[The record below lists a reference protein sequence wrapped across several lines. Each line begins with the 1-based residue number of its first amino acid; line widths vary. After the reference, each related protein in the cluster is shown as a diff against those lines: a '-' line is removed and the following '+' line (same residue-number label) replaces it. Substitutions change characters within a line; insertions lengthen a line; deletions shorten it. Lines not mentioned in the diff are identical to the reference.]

1 MVKSA
6 KEKEL
11 EKQIAEATAKQA
23 GEVAQAQIEVYEG
36 QNFEAR
42 QKWEEA
48 KQKRAQARSKLPEEI
63 PDDPEYKERLL
74 EAQYIEARVV
84 SPKQVEQVREY
95 RDEIKKRQQAKET
108 VQVLDKEIPQL
119 YAKAV
124 EESKEVEK
132 KAEQAKQAE
141 IKKQEALITSY
152 QKQITEEKQRI
163 QREAQAREDAYQAYM
178 KANRGDKSISKKN
191 SKKSNLKLLNSII
204 LASQNFMYSTDLEMQ
219 RNIDYQFLR
228 LGRFLERTDMMIR
241 ILQSQALRSK
251 QHKKG
256 YEYLTLEWIN
266 ILKSISAFQAYR
278 QYSQQDISI
287 SDIINFFLKTDTFPR
302 SINWNLNQIERATY
316 RISKKNDLIK
326 NVKEIKADIDKYKIK
341 TNDLDNFLFFL
352 EKLLKKL
359 DDLNNKIQKNY
370 FS

>member
-1 MVKSA
+1 MSRYLERSNFTSRLLITTNELQLDLTLDDEISWKPLLTVVDLNKDYLKLNKKYSEKKVIDYFIFNKNNSSSIFNSLSKS
-6 KEKEL
+6 KENSL
-11 EKQIAEATAKQA
+11 VIRD
-23 GEVAQAQIEVYEG
+23 I
-36 QNFEAR
+36 
-42 QKWEEA
+42 
-48 KQKRAQARSKLPEEI
+48 LPEQSIIKLNE
-63 PDDPEYKERLL
+63 LL
-74 EAQYIEARVV
+74 
-84 SPKQVEQVREY
+84 
-95 RDEIKKRQQAKET
+95 IKF
-108 VQVLDKEIPQL
+108 
-119 YAKAV
+119 
-124 EESKEVEK
+124 
-132 KAEQAKQAE
+132 
-141 IKKQEALITSY
+141 
-152 QKQITEEKQRI
+152 
-163 QREAQAREDAYQAYM
+163 
-178 KANRGDKSISKKN
+178 NKSISKKN
-191 SKKSNLKLLNSII
+191 SKKNNLKLLNNVI
-204 LASQNFMYSTDLEMQ
+204 LGSQNFMYSTDLEMQ

-326 NVKEIKADIDKYKIK
+326 NVKEIKADINKYKIK

-352 EKLLKKL
+352 EKMLKKL
-359 DDLNNKIQKNY
+359 DDLNTKIQKNY

>member
-1 MVKSA
+1 MLSRRA
-6 KEKEL
+6 KLLYWMSRYLERSNFTSRLLITTNEL
-11 EKQIAEATAKQA
+11 QLDLTLNDEISWKPLLTVVDLNKDYLKLNKKYSE
-23 GEVAQAQIEVYEG
+23 
-36 QNFEAR
+36 
-42 QKWEEA
+42 QKVIDYFIYN
-48 KQKRAQARSKLPEEI
+48 KNNSSSIFNSLSRSKENSLVVRDILPEQSIIKLNE
-63 PDDPEYKERLL
+63 LL
-74 EAQYIEARVV
+74 
-84 SPKQVEQVREY
+84 
-95 RDEIKKRQQAKET
+95 IKF
-108 VQVLDKEIPQL
+108 
-119 YAKAV
+119 
-124 EESKEVEK
+124 
-132 KAEQAKQAE
+132 
-141 IKKQEALITSY
+141 
-152 QKQITEEKQRI
+152 
-163 QREAQAREDAYQAYM
+163 
-178 KANRGDKSISKKN
+178 NKSISKKN
-191 SKKSNLKLLNSII
+191 SKKNNLKLLNNVI
-204 LASQNFMYSTDLEMQ
+204 LGSQNFMYSTDLEMQ

-316 RISKKNDLIK
+316 RISKKSDLIK
-326 NVKEIKADIDKYKIK
+326 NVKKIKADIKKYKIK

-352 EKLLKKL
+352 EKMLKKL
-359 DDLNNKIQKNY
+359 DDLNTKIQKDY

>member
-1 MVKSA
+1 MLSRRA
-6 KEKEL
+6 KLLYWMSRYLERSNFTSRLLITTNELQLDLTLDDEISWKPLLTVVDLNKDYLKLNKKYSEKKVIDYFIFNKNNSSSIFSSL
-11 EKQIAEATAKQA
+11 S
-23 GEVAQAQIEVYEG
+23 
-36 QNFEAR
+36 
-42 QKWEEA
+42 
-48 KQKRAQARSKLPEEI
+48 RSKENSLVVRDILPEQSIIKLNE
-63 PDDPEYKERLL
+63 LL
-74 EAQYIEARVV
+74 
-84 SPKQVEQVREY
+84 
-95 RDEIKKRQQAKET
+95 IKF
-108 VQVLDKEIPQL
+108 
-119 YAKAV
+119 
-124 EESKEVEK
+124 
-132 KAEQAKQAE
+132 
-141 IKKQEALITSY
+141 
-152 QKQITEEKQRI
+152 
-163 QREAQAREDAYQAYM
+163 
-178 KANRGDKSISKKN
+178 NKSISKKN
-191 SKKSNLKLLNSII
+191 SKKNNLKLLNNVI
-204 LASQNFMYSTDLEMQ
+204 LGSQNFMYSTDLEMQ

-302 SINWNLNQIERATY
+302 SISWNLNQIDRATY

-326 NVKEIKADIDKYKIK
+326 NVKEIKASIKNYKIK

-352 EKLLKKL
+352 EKMLKKL

>member
-1 MVKSA
+1 MLSRRA
-6 KEKEL
+6 KLLYWMSRYLERSNFTSRLLITTNELQLDLTLDDEISWKPLLTVVDLNKDYLKLNKKYSEKKVIDYFIFNKNNSSSIFNSL
-11 EKQIAEATAKQA
+11 S
-23 GEVAQAQIEVYEG
+23 
-36 QNFEAR
+36 
-42 QKWEEA
+42 
-48 KQKRAQARSKLPEEI
+48 RSKENSLVVRDILPEQSIIKLNE
-63 PDDPEYKERLL
+63 LL
-74 EAQYIEARVV
+74 
-84 SPKQVEQVREY
+84 
-95 RDEIKKRQQAKET
+95 IKF
-108 VQVLDKEIPQL
+108 
-119 YAKAV
+119 
-124 EESKEVEK
+124 
-132 KAEQAKQAE
+132 
-141 IKKQEALITSY
+141 
-152 QKQITEEKQRI
+152 
-163 QREAQAREDAYQAYM
+163 
-178 KANRGDKSISKKN
+178 NKSISKKN
-191 SKKSNLKLLNSII
+191 SKKNNLKLLNNLI
-204 LASQNFMYSTDLEMQ
+204 LGSQNFMYSTDLEMQ

-302 SINWNLNQIERATY
+302 SISWNLNQIERATY

-326 NVKEIKADIDKYKIK
+326 NVKEIKADINKYKIK

-352 EKLLKKL
+352 EKMLKKL

>member
-1 MVKSA
+1 MSRYLERSNFTSRLLITTNELQLDLTLDDEISWKPLLTVVDLNKDYLKLNKKYS
-6 KEKEL
+6 EKKVIDYFIFNKNNSSSIFSSL
-11 EKQIAEATAKQA
+11 S
-23 GEVAQAQIEVYEG
+23 
-36 QNFEAR
+36 
-42 QKWEEA
+42 
-48 KQKRAQARSKLPEEI
+48 RSKENSLVVRDILPEQSIIKLNE
-63 PDDPEYKERLL
+63 LL
-74 EAQYIEARVV
+74 
-84 SPKQVEQVREY
+84 
-95 RDEIKKRQQAKET
+95 IKF
-108 VQVLDKEIPQL
+108 
-119 YAKAV
+119 
-124 EESKEVEK
+124 
-132 KAEQAKQAE
+132 
-141 IKKQEALITSY
+141 
-152 QKQITEEKQRI
+152 
-163 QREAQAREDAYQAYM
+163 
-178 KANRGDKSISKKN
+178 NKSISKKN
-191 SKKSNLKLLNSII
+191 SKKNNLKLLNNVI
-204 LASQNFMYSTDLEMQ
+204 LGSQNFMYSTDLEMQ

-256 YEYLTLEWIN
+256 YEYLILEWIN

-302 SINWNLNQIERATY
+302 SISWNLNQIERATY

-326 NVKEIKADIDKYKIK
+326 NVKEIKADINKYKIK

>member
-1 MVKSA
+1 MLSRRA
-6 KEKEL
+6 KLLYWMSRYLERSNFTSRLLITTNELQLDLTLDDEISWKPLLTVVDLNKDYLKLNKKYSEKKVIDYFIFNKNNSSSIFISL
-11 EKQIAEATAKQA
+11 S
-23 GEVAQAQIEVYEG
+23 
-36 QNFEAR
+36 
-42 QKWEEA
+42 
-48 KQKRAQARSKLPEEI
+48 RSKENSLVVRDILPEQSIIKLNE
-63 PDDPEYKERLL
+63 LL
-74 EAQYIEARVV
+74 
-84 SPKQVEQVREY
+84 
-95 RDEIKKRQQAKET
+95 IKF
-108 VQVLDKEIPQL
+108 
-119 YAKAV
+119 
-124 EESKEVEK
+124 
-132 KAEQAKQAE
+132 
-141 IKKQEALITSY
+141 
-152 QKQITEEKQRI
+152 
-163 QREAQAREDAYQAYM
+163 
-178 KANRGDKSISKKN
+178 NKSISKKN
-191 SKKSNLKLLNSII
+191 SKKNNLKLLNNVI
-204 LASQNFMYSTDLEMQ
+204 LGSQNFMYSTDLEMQ

-302 SINWNLNQIERATY
+302 SISWNLNQIERATY

-326 NVKEIKADIDKYKIK
+326 NVKEIKADINKYKIK

-352 EKLLKKL
+352 EKMLKKL

>member
-1 MVKSA
+1 MLSRRA
-6 KEKEL
+6 KLLYWMSRYLERSNFTSRLLITTNELQLDLTLDDEISWKPLLTVVDLNKDYLKLNKKYSEKKVIDYFIFNKNNSSSIFSSL
-11 EKQIAEATAKQA
+11 S
-23 GEVAQAQIEVYEG
+23 
-36 QNFEAR
+36 
-42 QKWEEA
+42 
-48 KQKRAQARSKLPEEI
+48 RSKENSLVVRDILPEQSIIKLNE
-63 PDDPEYKERLL
+63 LL
-74 EAQYIEARVV
+74 
-84 SPKQVEQVREY
+84 
-95 RDEIKKRQQAKET
+95 IKF
-108 VQVLDKEIPQL
+108 
-119 YAKAV
+119 
-124 EESKEVEK
+124 
-132 KAEQAKQAE
+132 
-141 IKKQEALITSY
+141 
-152 QKQITEEKQRI
+152 
-163 QREAQAREDAYQAYM
+163 
-178 KANRGDKSISKKN
+178 NKSISKKN
-191 SKKSNLKLLNSII
+191 SKKNNLKLLNNVI
-204 LASQNFMYSTDLEMQ
+204 LGSQNFMYSTDLEMQ

-302 SINWNLNQIERATY
+302 SISWNLNQIERATY

-326 NVKEIKADIDKYKIK
+326 NVKEIKADINKYKIK

-352 EKLLKKL
+352 EKMLKKL
-359 DDLNNKIQKNY
+359 DDLNTKIQKNY

>member
-1 MVKSA
+1 MSRYLERSNFTSRLLITTNELQLDLTLDDEISWKPLLTVVDLNKDYLKLNKKYS
-6 KEKEL
+6 EKKVIDYFIFNKNNSSSIFNSL
-11 EKQIAEATAKQA
+11 S
-23 GEVAQAQIEVYEG
+23 
-36 QNFEAR
+36 
-42 QKWEEA
+42 
-48 KQKRAQARSKLPEEI
+48 RSKENSLVVRDILPEQSIIKLNE
-63 PDDPEYKERLL
+63 LL
-74 EAQYIEARVV
+74 
-84 SPKQVEQVREY
+84 
-95 RDEIKKRQQAKET
+95 IKF
-108 VQVLDKEIPQL
+108 
-119 YAKAV
+119 
-124 EESKEVEK
+124 
-132 KAEQAKQAE
+132 
-141 IKKQEALITSY
+141 
-152 QKQITEEKQRI
+152 
-163 QREAQAREDAYQAYM
+163 
-178 KANRGDKSISKKN
+178 NKSISKKN
-191 SKKSNLKLLNSII
+191 SKKNNLKLLNNVI
-204 LASQNFMYSTDLEMQ
+204 LGSQNFMYSTDLEMQ

-302 SINWNLNQIERATY
+302 SISWNLNQIERATY

-326 NVKEIKADIDKYKIK
+326 NVKEIKADINKYKIK

-352 EKLLKKL
+352 EKMLKKL

>member
-1 MVKSA
+1 MLSRRAKLLYWMSRYLERSNFTSRLLITTNELQLDLTLDDEISWKPLLTVVDLNKDYLKLNKKYSVKKVIDYFIFNKNNSSSIINS
-6 KEKEL
+6 L
-11 EKQIAEATAKQA
+11 S
-23 GEVAQAQIEVYEG
+23 
-36 QNFEAR
+36 
-42 QKWEEA
+42 
-48 KQKRAQARSKLPEEI
+48 RSKENSLVVRDILPEQSIIKLNE
-63 PDDPEYKERLL
+63 LL
-74 EAQYIEARVV
+74 
-84 SPKQVEQVREY
+84 
-95 RDEIKKRQQAKET
+95 IKF
-108 VQVLDKEIPQL
+108 
-119 YAKAV
+119 
-124 EESKEVEK
+124 
-132 KAEQAKQAE
+132 
-141 IKKQEALITSY
+141 
-152 QKQITEEKQRI
+152 
-163 QREAQAREDAYQAYM
+163 
-178 KANRGDKSISKKN
+178 NKSISKKN
-191 SKKSNLKLLNSII
+191 SKKNNLKLLNNVI
-204 LASQNFMYSTDLEMQ
+204 LGSQNFMYSTDLEMQ

-302 SINWNLNQIERATY
+302 SISWNLNQIERATY

-326 NVKEIKADIDKYKIK
+326 NVKEIKADINKYKIK

-352 EKLLKKL
+352 EKMLKKL